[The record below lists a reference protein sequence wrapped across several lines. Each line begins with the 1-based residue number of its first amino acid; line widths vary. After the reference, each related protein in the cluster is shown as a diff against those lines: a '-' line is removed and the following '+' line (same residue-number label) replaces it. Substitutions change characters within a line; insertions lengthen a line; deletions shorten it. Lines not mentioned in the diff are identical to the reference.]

1 MGLVTTTN
9 IAFKAGSKYEYQ
21 LSGRSLT
28 GLSDISAEYNG
39 VIFKCKLSLQA
50 KSDEATLIGRI
61 FDVYYASVS
70 ESLPEGYDSP
80 ISNAEYKSATSWMD
94 KPFQIVMK
102 NGVVKDL
109 LVDGDIP
116 SWQANVF
123 KGIISQLQ
131 IDTQGENLM
140 ESTITQLPESGR
152 SSGVYKTMED
162 TVTGVHETLY
172 EINPLPQYKL
182 QLEPYLVPFVQL
194 KGDGEIIEIVKT
206 KNFSNSVGN
215 SGFYYGLGKMG
226 HTEPLSNK
234 LGELILRDSITR
246 VILTGDLNSYTIQS
260 SLTVNKIAV
269 SPMLVNANQKGLVVS
284 VMNMTLSNVQQTSGQ
299 PQGLSDPTP
308 LGDLVYTYE
317 QHEPSKYNQLRDKM
331 SSYNY
336 NSEEN
341 KPFNPQY
348 SFESVEDVAEIQES
362 ELSEPPNAPL
372 LPFYTGYMGK
382 SIKTAPEMNIA
393 KSAAKLAFDIGNEM
407 RNFSKI
413 PNEDTLSKYVILS
426 ALIRIMN
433 LNEIEKV
440 VEQVYSKDDCTEKGQ
455 AWKAFRDAL
464 AEAGTAPALL
474 TIQDL
479 VINEKI
485 KNEEAAEVISGM
497 TQSVRE
503 PTYEYVKSFY
513 NFIIK
518 PEIRAHARLNVTCLL
533 RFSELLNNVYVKK
546 DYSHQEYPVHS
557 FGNFHTKRGLNF
569 VINEYIPYLADKLQ
583 ISVQEKD
590 SHKIQVYISALGI
603 IGHPRILQTFKPYL
617 EGHQKVSQYQRLHL
631 VNSLEGLVRNYPKI
645 AQNLLYKIYQNP
657 GEHSDVRVAAVYQ
670 LARTGP
676 SATMLQRMA
685 DYTNNDKDAQVNS
698 AVKSIVWHT
707 VNLKGSQYNY
717 K

>member
-1 MGLVTTTN
+1 MGLVTATN
-9 IAFKAGSKYEYQ
+9 IAFKAGNKYEYQ
-21 LSGRSLT
+21 LSGRTFT

-50 KSDEATLIGRI
+50 KSDGAPLIGRI

-70 ESLPEGYDSP
+70 KNLPEGFDSP
-80 ISNAEYKSATSWMD
+80 VPDAEYKSASSWMD
-94 KPFQIVMK
+94 KPFQVVMK
-102 NGVVKDL
+102 NGVIKDL

-123 KGIISQLQ
+123 KGVISQLQ

-140 ESTITQLPESGR
+140 ESTITQLPKSGR

-172 EINPLPQYKL
+172 EINPLPEYKL
-182 QLEPYLVPFVQL
+182 QLEPYLVPFEQL

-206 KNFSNSVGN
+206 KNFSNSIGN
-215 SGFYYGLGKMG
+215 SGFYYGFGKMG
-226 HTEPLSNK
+226 QTEPLSNK

-269 SPMLVNANQKGLVVS
+269 SPMLMNNNQKGLVVS
-284 VMNMTLSNVQQTSGQ
+284 VMNMTLSNVQLTSEQ
-299 PQGLSDPTP
+299 PQELSDPTP

-317 QHEPSKYNQLRDKM
+317 QHEPSKHHQLRDKI

-341 KPFNPQY
+341 KPLKPQY
-348 SFESVEDVAEIQES
+348 SFESVEDVAEMQES

-382 SIKTAPEMNIA
+382 SIKTAPEMNIV
-393 KSAAKLAFDIGNEM
+393 KSAAKLALDIGNEM
-407 RNFSKI
+407 KNLSEIHNK
-413 PNEDTLSKYVILS
+413 NTLSKYVILS

-440 VEQVYSKDDCTEKGQ
+440 VEQVYSQDDYTEKGQ
-455 AWKAFRDAL
+455 GWKAFRDAL

-474 TIQDL
+474 IIQNL
-479 VINEKI
+479 VINDKI
-485 KNEEAAEVISGM
+485 KTEEAAEVVSGM
-497 TQSVRE
+497 AQSVRE

-533 RFSELLNNVYVKK
+533 RFSELVNNVYVNK

-557 FGNFHTKRGLNF
+557 FGNFHTKKGLHF
-569 VINEYIPYLADKLQ
+569 VINEYIPYLTEKLHT
-583 ISVQEKD
+583 SVQEKD
-590 SHKIQVYISALGI
+590 SHKIQVYISALGTV
-603 IGHPRILQTFKPYL
+603 GHPRILQAFKPYL
-617 EGHQKVSQYQRLHL
+617 EGQKQVSQYQRSHM
-631 VNSLEGLVRNYPKI
+631 VNSFEGLVRNYPRV
-645 AQNLLYKIYQNP
+645 AQNVLYKIYQNP
-657 GEHSDVRVAAVYQ
+657 GEHPDVRIAAVYQ

-685 DYTNNDKDAQVNS
+685 DYANTDKDAQVNS

-707 VNLKGSQYNY
+707 VKLKGVQYNY